1 MTDHHHSNAVRS
13 EHVML
18 ELGPEVGALLLYTS
32 PELHGREIEISG
44 AGREGERS
52 HKQVHRRL
60 VQGRAVHAAVFD
72 HLGAGEYT
80 LWLDGLPH
88 VPCVRVDEGAV
99 TEVDWHSN
107 QGGKERC

>member
-1 MTDHHHSNAVRS
+1 MTDHHHSTATRS

-18 ELGPEVGALLLYTS
+18 ELGDDVGALLLYTG
-32 PELHGREIEISG
+32 PELHGREIEISS
-44 AGREGERS
+44 AGTAGERA

-80 LWLDGLPH
+80 LWLDGLPQEPRVH
-88 VPCVRVDEGAV
+88 VDAGAI

-107 QGGKERC
+107 QGGKDRC